1 MGCEVIVVITRMG
14 RGDLWRHE
22 TFDAADEH
30 PLTQYGDAIIGSGKD
45 VERLYNRLELSDL
58 ARRLGLTSLAEDV
71 DKEFAKP
78 RPLLESYCE
87 LIWKTLQREA
97 KPVPKDPKEICNLI
111 VSDRQT
117 TKAPEFNKMARKKK
131 EAAETTETPV
141 AKKRGGKSKYH
152 DSQVVTLLADKEGK
166 QYGGE
171 NNPKRNAS
179 AARFA
184 CYRDGITIGE
194 LKTALVDA
202 LGPEGADKLS
212 DDLAWDVKRGFISLS
227 PAPAV
232 AAEDETAEAA

>member
-1 MGCEVIVVITRMG
+1 MIVVITRMG

-45 VERLYNRLELSDL
+45 VERMYNRLELSQL
-58 ARRLGLTSLAEDV
+58 AIRLGLSSLADDIE
-71 DKEFAKP
+71 KEFAKP
-78 RPLLESYCE
+78 RPFLESYCE

-111 VSDRQT
+111 VNDRQT
-117 TKAPEFNKMARKKK
+117 TKSPEFNKMARKAKK
-131 EAAETTETPV
+131 AEDAVETTEAP

-152 DSQVVTLLADKEGK
+152 DSQVVTMLADKEGK
-166 QYGGE
+166 QYGPDH
-171 NNPKRNAS
+171 NPKRNAS

-184 CYRDGITIGE
+184 CYRDGITIGD
-194 LKTALVDA
+194 LRAALVDA
-202 LGPEGADKLS
+202 LGADGADKLS

-227 PAPAV
+227 PAPAA